1 MINIVIPMAG
11 LGSRFSKAGFK
22 LPKPLIDVQGKHMIE
37 LIIENLTPLEK
48 HRFIFICQ
56 KSHEKY
62 NLSEILRKKTNN
74 CEIIFTNEITDGALC
89 TVLLGKEF
97 ITDDSLMIANCD
109 QYIDFDI
116 NIYLNKFHATNS
128 DGFIMTMIS
137 QEDKWSYIDLKND
150 LVSRVVEKKVISEF
164 ATVGIYNF
172 KNGNEF
178 KLAAFEMINKN
189 ERVNNEF
196 YVAPVY
202 NSLIENNMK
211 IRHYNI
217 GKPGSGMFG
226 LGTPEDLKI
235 FNQQVSLK

>member
-1 MINIVIPMAG
+1 
-11 LGSRFSKAGFK
+11 
-22 LPKPLIDVQGKHMIE
+22 
-37 LIIENLTPLEK
+37 
-48 HRFIFICQ
+48 
-56 KSHEKY
+56 
-62 NLSEILRKKTNN
+62 
-74 CEIIFTNEITDGALC
+74 
-89 TVLLGKEF
+89 
-97 ITDDSLMIANCD
+97 MIANCD

-196 YVAPVY
+196 YVTPVY

-226 LGTPEDLKI
+226 L
-235 FNQQVSLK
+235 

>member
-11 LGSRFSKAGFK
+11 LGSRFSNAGFN

-37 LIIENLTPLEK
+37 LVIENLTPSEK

-62 NLSEILRKKTNN
+62 NLKEILEKKANN
-74 CEIIFTNEITDGALC
+74 CEIIFTEEITDGALC
-89 TVLLGKEF
+89 TVLLAEEF
-97 ITDDSLMIANCD
+97 ITDDGLMIANCD

-116 NIYLNKFHATNS
+116 NVYLDEFRATNS

-137 QEDKWSYIDLKND
+137 QEDKWSYIDLKKG
-150 LVSRVVEKKVISEF
+150 LVSRVVEKKVISKF

-172 KNGNEF
+172 KNGNQF
-178 KLAAFEMINKN
+178 KLAAQEMINKN

-202 NSLIENNMK
+202 NFLIRKNMNIK
-211 IRHYNI
+211 HFNI

-235 FNQQVSLK
+235 FNQQFSIS